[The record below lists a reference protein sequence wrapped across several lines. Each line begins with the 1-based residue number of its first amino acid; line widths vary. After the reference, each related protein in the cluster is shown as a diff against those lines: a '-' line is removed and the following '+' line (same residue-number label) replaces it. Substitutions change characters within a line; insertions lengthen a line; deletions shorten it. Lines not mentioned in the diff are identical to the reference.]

1 MNNQELL
8 QQAIAKLSTAELALI
23 YPPIERANFVVRKNW
38 LGRNQVITFIN
49 NKNQKVTYNH
59 DEVLNVMLPKLS
71 IMPCWIKRQY
81 WSQSTDMPSN
91 VRHLAKIENLEVE
104 INENSKEFQNAEAS
118 LTQTALA
125 PYGDAIHLQNEYEVQ
140 LIIIMNLK

>member
-1 MNNQELL
+1 MNNSELL
-8 QQAIAKLSTAELALI
+8 QQAIAKLSKEELALI

-49 NKNQKVTYNH
+49 NKNQRVTYNH

-71 IMPCWIKRQY
+71 IMPCWIKREY

-91 VRHLAKIENLEVE
+91 VRHLASIEVLEVLE
-104 INENSKEFQNAEAS
+104 PTEK
-118 LTQTALA
+118 
-125 PYGDAIHLQNEYEVQ
+125 
-140 LIIIMNLK
+140 